1 MNIYF
6 MLILI
11 YFMIIKKFI
20 EKIIKDNKYDNE
32 YYQKQS
38 VTIMAQLKRGIMD
51 IKCEKQL
58 KKFKQLNNKFNEC

>member
-51 IKCEKQL
+51 IKCEK
-58 KKFKQLNNKFNEC
+58 